1 MLINPVTEKL
11 FADGS
16 PEGMSD
22 TGNALPVV
30 LMEPEDMA
38 NTVAWLVSE
47 DARYITGV
55 ALPVDAG
62 FTNRR

>member
-1 MLINPVTEKL
+1 
-11 FADGS
+11 
-16 PEGMSD
+16 MSD